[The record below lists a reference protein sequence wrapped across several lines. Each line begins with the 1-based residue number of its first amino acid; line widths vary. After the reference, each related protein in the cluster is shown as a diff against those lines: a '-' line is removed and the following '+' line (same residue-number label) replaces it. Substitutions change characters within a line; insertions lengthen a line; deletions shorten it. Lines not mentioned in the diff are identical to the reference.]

1 MKDKLPFIF
10 GKSSDLI
17 NFTDREEECVR
28 LETNF
33 KSLINTTIISPRR
46 WGKTSLVEN
55 VAEKIRNEHKD
66 IKVCVIDI
74 FNVRSEAEFYE
85 HFAKEILKST
95 TSRWEEMSENA
106 KTLAKWTKMRLSMAV
121 IN

>member
-1 MKDKLPFIF
+1 MKKMPFIF

-17 NFTDREEECVR
+17 NFTDREEETSR
-28 LETNF
+28 LEMNF

-55 VAEKIRNEHKD
+55 VAEKIRTENKK
-66 IKVCVIDI
+66 IKVCTLDI

-85 HFAKEILKST
+85 HFAKGVLT
-95 TSRWEEMSENA
+95 GT
-106 KTLAKWTKMRLSMAV
+106 
-121 IN
+121 